1 MASLFE
7 IGINYQVLNDLMNDV
22 SFNQDTGEVINED
35 EAIASLFESIEDE
48 LSNKLDSCNYVIKQ
62 NKSNADMLR
71 AEAKRL
77 TSKAVALD
85 NKTKVLKSLMLGAL
99 TLAGGKIK
107 TDKFSFYTMNSKSV
121 EADENELS
129 REWLKIK
136 YEADKTKIKK
146 ALLDSTPKIGF
157 EYKKDEDIYIVT
169 ELFEDQVLLQ
179 LKDKALD
186 LRLSLN
192 TLLDEYE
199 LIKGATIDGAKIIE
213 RTNLG
218 VR

>member
-7 IGINYQVLNDLMNDV
+7 IGVNYQVLNDLMNDINFD
-22 SFNQDTGEVINED
+22 SETGEIINED
-35 EAIASLFESIEDE
+35 EAIKALFEDIEDE
-48 LSNKLDSCNYVIKQ
+48 LSDKLDSCNYVLKQ
-62 NKSNADMLR
+62 NKSNANMLR

-77 TSKAVALD
+77 TQKAIALD
-85 NKTKVLKSLMLGAL
+85 NKTKILKGLMLGAL

-121 EADENELS
+121 SVDDNELG

-146 ALLDSTPKIGF
+146 ALLD
-157 EYKKDEDIYIVT
+157 
-169 ELFEDQVLLQ
+169 
-179 LKDKALD
+179 
-186 LRLSLN
+186 
-192 TLLDEYE
+192 
-199 LIKGATIDGAKIIE
+199 GATIDGAKIIE
-213 RTNLG
+213 KQSIG

>member
-1 MASLFE
+1 MSSLFE
-7 IGINYQVLNDLMNDV
+7 IGVNYQVLNDLMNDV
-22 SFNQDTGEVINED
+22 SFDSETGEIINED
-35 EAIASLFESIEDE
+35 EAIQSLFNDIEDE
-48 LSNKLDSCNYVIKQ
+48 LSTKLDSANYIIKQ

-99 TLAGGKIK
+99 TLAGGKLK

-121 EADENELS
+121 DADENELS

-146 ALLDSTPKIGF
+146 ALLD
-157 EYKKDEDIYIVT
+157 
-169 ELFEDQVLLQ
+169 
-179 LKDKALD
+179 
-186 LRLSLN
+186 
-192 TLLDEYE
+192 
-199 LIKGATIDGAKIIE
+199 GATIDGAKIIE
-213 RTNLG
+213 KQSIG
-218 VR
+218 VRL